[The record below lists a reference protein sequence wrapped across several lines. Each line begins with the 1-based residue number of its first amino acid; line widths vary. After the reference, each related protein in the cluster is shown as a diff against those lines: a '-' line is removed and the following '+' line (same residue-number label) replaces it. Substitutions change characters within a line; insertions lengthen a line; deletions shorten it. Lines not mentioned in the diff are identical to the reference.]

1 MIIARMCMG
10 QTDLGDIEMKLLNK
24 FLNRRSFWGQSCWPF
39 VAMMSVITPWTAW
52 AQDSE
57 QTEDRSLVLE
67 EVIVTAQKRD
77 ERLFDVPIAMTAFTR
92 SMLIDS
98 GASQLA
104 DFLKSAPGVGI
115 IDNQSGQQNI
125 QIRGINSTFGNAV
138 VGYYLDELPFTL
150 VGNTQL
156 PDVRTYD
163 LDRVEVLRGPQGTLY
178 GDGSLGGTIRIL
190 TYDPNLSEFDSNIDL
205 TGSSTSG
212 GDSNYAAKGMLNMVM
227 KEDVAGL
234 RLVASEESFG
244 GWIDNTATGEKDQNE
259 RDISNFRGKF
269 RWVPTDKL
277 DIILSAWHTSAD
289 AVGDALAKDDMTTAD
304 PVPTYDTEYDLFG
317 ATVRYSFDSVDL
329 VSATSYM
336 DYAADSVT
344 WIAGLFEF
352 SDLTDQDIFSQ
363 EVRLAS
369 TGNDAFRWTAGL
381 FYRSMDRH
389 TIALLPAFAI
399 TQDINLESDSYAA
412 FGEGTWT
419 MLDSKL
425 DLTLG
430 LRYFEDDRL
439 YQEDVDPFLLDLIQS
454 VDPTFDGTTEETFD
468 NVSPRFNAAYRFT
481 DDWNMY
487 VNVAEGFRTGQPQPA
502 LSLGL
507 AALFGVSIPSGI
519 EPETMWSYEV
529 GTKTM
534 LMDGR
539 AMFEAAVFYNDW
551 EDLQVPI
558 VVTPQVRALVNGGT
572 GASKGVEAAFTVN
585 AAEGLTLSFAGG
597 YTDAEFTEA
606 VPGININD
614 GDQIPN
620 VPEFTLSASSTYRWP
635 LTSSLGGFV
644 YGAAQYSSE
653 LTDALNF
660 ATDSDSYTRVDMR
673 LGVEA
678 QIWSAYLF
686 ADNLL
691 DEDAAITPYYQGPAG
706 PATRLRPLTIG
717 LQLRAWF

>member
-1 MIIARMCMG
+1 M
-10 QTDLGDIEMKLLNK
+10 TLLK
-24 FLNRRSFWGQSCWPF
+24 KIRTQPIVWHLLFSTVL
-39 VAMMSVITPWTAW
+39 ITPAALW
-52 AQDSE
+52 AQEAE
-57 QTEDRSLVLE
+57 QTEDDSLLLE

-77 ERLFDVPIAMTAFTR
+77 ERLVDVPISLTAFTN
-92 SMLIDS
+92 SMLVDS

-104 DFLKSAPGVGI
+104 DFLQSAPGVGI

-125 QIRGINSTFGNAV
+125 QIRGINSTYGNAV

-156 PDVRTYD
+156 PDIRTYD
-163 LDRVEVLRGPQGTLY
+163 LQRIEVLRGPQGTLY

-190 TYDPNLSEFDSNIDL
+190 THDPVLTGFDGNIDL

-212 GDSNYAAKGMLNMVM
+212 GDGNYAAKGMLNMVF
-227 KEDVAGL
+227 KEEVAGL
-234 RLVASEESFG
+234 RLVASEESYG
-244 GWIDNTATGEKDQNE
+244 GWIDNTTTGVKDQNE
-259 RDISNFRGKF
+259 RDITNFRGKF
-269 RWVPTDKL
+269 RWVPTDRL
-277 DIILSAWHTSAD
+277 DIVLSAWHTEED
-289 AVGDALAKDDMTTAD
+289 VTGDALAKDDMTTSD
-304 PVPTYDTEYDLFG
+304 PAPTFDTAYDLFG
-317 ATVRYSFDSVDL
+317 ATIRYSFDTVDL

-336 DYAADSVT
+336 DYTADSVT
-344 WIAGLFEF
+344 WIAGLFDF

-363 EVRLAS
+363 ELRLSS
-369 TGNDAFRWTAGL
+369 TGSDAFRWTAGV

-389 TIALLPAFAI
+389 TDALLPAFAI
-399 TQDINLESDSYAA
+399 TQALNLESDSYAV

-419 MLDSKL
+419 TLDDKL

-454 VDPTFDGTTEETFD
+454 VDPTFTGTVKESFD
-468 NVSPRFNAAYRFT
+468 NVSPRLNAAYRLS
-481 DDWNMY
+481 DQWNMY
-487 VNVAEGFRTGQPQPA
+487 VNIAEGFRTGQPQPA
-502 LSLGL
+502 ISLGL
-507 AALFGVSIPSGI
+507 AALSGISIPSGI
-519 EPETMWSYEV
+519 DPETMWSYEL
-529 GTKTM
+529 GTKVM

-539 AMFEAAVFYNDW
+539 AMFEAAIFYNDW
-551 EDLQVPI
+551 EDLQVPV

-572 GASKGVEAAFTVN
+572 GVSKGVEAGFTVN
-585 AAEGLTLSFAGG
+585 AAEGLTLNFTGS

-614 GDQIPN
+614 GDKIPN
-620 VPEFTLSASSTYRWP
+620 VPEVTLSASSTYRWQM
-635 LTSSLGGFV
+635 TSSLGGFL

-653 LTDALNF
+653 LTDTLNF
-660 ATDSDSYTRVDMR
+660 AVDSDSYTRLDLR

-678 QIWSAYLF
+678 ESWSAFLF
-686 ADNLL
+686 ADNLS
-691 DEDAAITPYYQGPAG
+691 DEDGAITPYYAGPAG

>member
-1 MIIARMCMG
+1 
-10 QTDLGDIEMKLLNK
+10 MKLLNT
-24 FLNRRSFWGQSCWPF
+24 FNIRQRSWQFIGALLLIAPF
-39 VAMMSVITPWTAW
+39 NTW
-52 AQDSE
+52 AQDSAT
-57 QTEDRSLVLE
+57 TEDRSLVLE
-67 EVIVTAQKRD
+67 EVIVTAQKRS
-77 ERLFDVPIAMTAFTR
+77 ERLFDVPIAMTAFTS
-92 SMLIDS
+92 SMLTDS

-115 IDNQSGQQNI
+115 VDNQSGQQNI

-163 LDRVEVLRGPQGTLY
+163 LERIEVLRGPQGTLY

-190 TYDPNLSEFDSNIDL
+190 TYDPNLTAFDSNLDL
-205 TGSSTSG
+205 TGSSTSS
-212 GDSNYAAKGMLNMVM
+212 GDSNYAAKGMLNMVL

-234 RLVASEESFG
+234 RLVVSEESFG
-244 GWIDNTATGEKDQNE
+244 GWIDNTASGKNDQNE

-269 RWVPTDKL
+269 RWVPTDRL
-277 DIILSAWHTSAD
+277 DIVLSAWHTSAD
-289 AVGDALAKDDMTTAD
+289 AVGDAVAKDDMTISD
-304 PVPTYDTEYDLFG
+304 PAPTYDTEYDLFG

-336 DYAADSVT
+336 DYTADSVT
-344 WIAGLFEF
+344 WIAGLFDF
-352 SDLTDQDIFSQ
+352 TDLTDQDIFSQ

-369 TGNDAFRWTAGL
+369 TGSDTFRWTSGV

-389 TIALLPAFAI
+389 TEALLPAFAI
-399 TQDINLESDSYAA
+399 TQDLNLESDSYAL
-412 FGEGTWT
+412 FGEGIWT
-419 MLDSKL
+419 VLGGKL

-430 LRYFEDDRL
+430 LRYFEDDRR
-439 YQEDVDPFLLDLIQS
+439 YVEEVNPALLDLIQS
-454 VDPTFDGTTEETFD
+454 IDPTFTGVVDESFD

-481 DDWNMY
+481 DDWNVY

-507 AALFGVSIPSGI
+507 AALFGVDIPSGI
-519 EPETMWSYEV
+519 DPETMWSYEL
-529 GTKTM
+529 GTKAM

-539 AMFEAAVFYNDW
+539 AMFEAAIFYNDW
-551 EDLQVPI
+551 KDLQVP
-558 VVTPQVRALVNGGT
+558 VRVTPQVRALVNGET
-572 GASKGVEAAFTVN
+572 AVSKGVEAGFTVN
-585 AAEGLTLSFAGG
+585 ATEGLTLNFTGS
-597 YTDAEFTEA
+597 YTDAEFTED
-606 VPGININD
+606 VPGINIKD
-614 GDQIPN
+614 GDAIPN

-635 LTSSLGGFV
+635 LTSSLGGFA

-660 ATDSDSYTRVDMR
+660 AVDGDSYTRVDAR

-678 QIWSAYLF
+678 AIWSAFLF
-686 ADNLL
+686 ADNLT
-691 DEDAAITPYYQGPAG
+691 DEDAAISPYYQGPAG

-717 LQLRAWF
+717 LQLRASF

>member
-1 MIIARMCMG
+1 MN
-10 QTDLGDIEMKLLNK
+10 LLNK
-24 FLNRRSFWGQSCWPF
+24 FCNSRSFRGYSCWPF
-39 VAMMSVITPWTAW
+39 VAVVTLITPWSIW

-57 QTEDRSLVLE
+57 QTEDRSMALE
-67 EVIVTAQKRD
+67 EVIVTAQKRN
-77 ERLFDVPIAMTAFTR
+77 ERLFDVPIAMTAFTS
-92 SMLIDS
+92 SMLVDS

-115 IDNQSGQQNI
+115 VDTQSGQQNI

-150 VGNTQL
+150 VGNVQL

-163 LDRVEVLRGPQGTLY
+163 LERVEVLRGPQGTLY

-190 TYDPNLSEFDSNIDL
+190 TYDPNLTGFDSNIDL

-212 GDSNYAAKGMLNMVM
+212 GDSNYAAKGMLNMVF

-269 RWVPTDKL
+269 RWVPTDRL
-277 DIILSAWHTSAD
+277 DVVLSAWHTSTD
-289 AVGDALAKDDMTTAD
+289 AVGDALAKDDGTTDA
-304 PVPTYDTEYDLFG
+304 PAPTFDTEYDLFG
-317 ATVRYSFDSVDL
+317 ATVRYRFDSVDL

-336 DYAADSVT
+336 DYTADSVT
-344 WIAGLFEF
+344 WIAGLFDF
-352 SDLTDQDIFSQ
+352 TDLTGQDIFSQ
-363 EVRLAS
+363 EVRLTS
-369 TGNDAFRWTAGL
+369 TGSDSFRWTGGV
-381 FYRSMDRH
+381 FYRSMDRN

-399 TQDINLESDSYAA
+399 TQDINLESDSYAV

-419 MLDSKL
+419 VLDRKL

-454 VDPTFDGTTEETFD
+454 VDPSFEGTTEETFD
-468 NVSPRFNAAYRFT
+468 NVSPRFNAAYRFN

-507 AALFGVSIPSGI
+507 AALFGVSIPTGI

-529 GTKTM
+529 GTKA
-534 LMDGR
+534 LVMDGR
-539 AMFEAAVFYNDW
+539 AMFEAAIFYNDW
-551 EDLQVPI
+551 NDLQVP
-558 VVTPQVRALVNGGT
+558 VRVTRQVRALVNGGT
-572 GASKGVEAAFTVN
+572 GASKGVEAGFTVN
-585 AAEGLTLSFAGG
+585 AAEGLTLAFAGS
-597 YTDAEFTEA
+597 YTDAEFTET
-606 VPGININD
+606 VTGININD
-614 GDQIPN
+614 GDKIPN
-620 VPEFTLSASSTYRWP
+620 VPEFTLSASSTYRWQ
-635 LTSSLGGFV
+635 LTSALGGFV

-653 LTDALNF
+653 LTDTVSF
-660 ATDSDSYTRVDMR
+660 AADGDSYTRVDVR
-673 LGVEA
+673 GGVEA
-678 QIWSAYLF
+678 ESWSAFLF
-686 ADNLL
+686 VDNLT
-691 DEDAAITPYYQGPAG
+691 DEDAAIAPYYEGPAG
-706 PATRLRPLTIG
+706 VATRLRPLTIG

>member
-1 MIIARMCMG
+1 
-10 QTDLGDIEMKLLNK
+10 MKLLNT
-24 FLNRRSFWGQSCWPF
+24 FNIRQRSWQFIGALLLIAPLN
-39 VAMMSVITPWTAW
+39 TW
-52 AQDSE
+52 AQDSAT
-57 QTEDRSLVLE
+57 TEDRSLVLE
-67 EVIVTAQKRD
+67 EVIVTAQKRS
-77 ERLFDVPIAMTAFTR
+77 ERLFDVPIAMTAFTS
-92 SMLIDS
+92 SMLTDS

-163 LDRVEVLRGPQGTLY
+163 LERVEVLRGPQGTLY

-190 TYDPNLSEFDSNIDL
+190 TYDPNLTAFDSNIDL
-205 TGSSTSG
+205 TGSSTSS
-212 GDSNYAAKGMLNMVM
+212 GDGNYAAKGMLNMVI

-234 RLVASEESFG
+234 RLVASEESYG
-244 GWIDNTATGEKDQNE
+244 GWIDNTTTGEKDQNE

-269 RWVPTDKL
+269 RWVPTDRL
-277 DIILSAWHTSAD
+277 DIVLSAWHTSTD
-289 AVGDALAKDDMTTAD
+289 AVGDAVAKEDMTTAD
-304 PVPTYDTEYDLFG
+304 PAPTYDTEYDLFG
-317 ATVRYSFDSVDL
+317 ATVRYSFDSVEL

-336 DYAADSVT
+336 DYTSDSVI
-344 WIAGLFEF
+344 WIAGLFDF
-352 SDLTDQDIFSQ
+352 TNLTGQDIFSQ

-369 TGNDAFRWTAGL
+369 TGSDTFRWTSGV

-389 TIALLPAFAI
+389 TVALLPAFAI
-399 TQDINLESDSYAA
+399 TQDLNLESDSYAL
-412 FGEGTWT
+412 FGEGVWT
-419 MLDSKL
+419 LLDGKL

-430 LRYFEDDRL
+430 LRYFEDDRS
-439 YQEDVDPFLLDLIQS
+439 YVEEVDPALLDLIQS
-454 VDPTFDGTTEETFD
+454 IDPTFTGVVDESFD

-481 DDWNMY
+481 DDWNVY

-507 AALFGVSIPSGI
+507 AALFGVDIPSGI
-519 EPETMWSYEV
+519 DPETMWSYEL

-539 AMFEAAVFYNDW
+539 AMFEAAIFYNDW
-551 EDLQVPI
+551 EDLQVPV
-558 VVTPQVRALVNGGT
+558 VVTPQVRALINGGT
-572 GASKGVEAAFTVN
+572 AVSKGVEAGFTVN
-585 AAEGLTLSFAGG
+585 ATEGLTLNFTGG
-597 YTDAEFTEA
+597 YTDAEFTESVA
-606 VPGININD
+606 GVNISD
-614 GDQIPN
+614 GDTIPE
-620 VPEFTLSASSTYRWP
+620 VPEFTLSAASTYRWP
-635 LTSSLGGFV
+635 MTSSLGGFV

-653 LTDALNF
+653 LTDGINF
-660 ATDSDSYTRVDMR
+660 ATDGDSYTRVDVR
-673 LGVEA
+673 FGVEA
-678 QIWSAYLF
+678 AIWSAFLF

-691 DEDAAITPYYQGPAG
+691 DEDAAITPLYQGPAG

-717 LQLRAWF
+717 LQLRASF